1 MVKIP
6 RCPFL
11 LPSFSEWRHDLGGP
25 PVNHVH
31 AITLFLLVC
40 SICATIVAADD
51 DDAAIETRTI
61 TYEHGEMVLEGYF
74 AAPADREADSTR
86 PGILVVHEWWG
97 HNDFARRKAERLAR
111 LGYAAF
117 ALDMYGRGIT
127 ADRAPE
133 ASRLAEP
140 FYQNDFQLM
149 RSRARAG
156 LDVLAEQP
164 EVDADRLASIGFC
177 FGGTVSLQLAYDGA
191 PVRGVVSFHGSLPP
205 PLESDSKPEARILI
219 LHGAED
225 PLVPDEQVRAC
236 TERLSELEADWQL
249 IAYGG
254 AVHSFTNPAADGHG
268 IDGVAYD
275 ETAHRRSWRHM
286 QIFFEELFD

>member
-1 MVKIP
+1 MN
-6 RCPFL
+6 
-11 LPSFSEWRHDLGGP
+11 
-25 PVNHVH
+25 PVH
-31 AITLFLLVC
+31 TLTFFLLVS
-40 SICATIVAADD
+40 SIGATTGATIAAT
-51 DDAAIETRTI
+51 DDAAAIKTRTI
-61 TYEHGEMVLEGYF
+61 TYEHGGMVLEGYF
-74 AAPADREADSTR
+74 AAPADRKADSPR
-86 PGILVVHEWWG
+86 PGVLIVHEWWG
-97 HNDFARRKAERLAR
+97 HNDFARRKADQLAR

-140 FYQNDFQLM
+140 FYQNDFRLM

-156 LDVLAEQP
+156 LNVLAEQP
-164 EVDADRLASIGFC
+164 EVDSDRLASIGFC

-205 PLESDSKPEARILI
+205 PLESDPKPEARILI

-225 PLVPDEQVRAC
+225 PLVPDGQVRTC
-236 TERLSELEADWQL
+236 TRRLTELDADWQL

-254 AVHSFTNPAADGHG
+254 AVHSFTNPGADQHG